1 MLSFHTAPVRGRVA
15 AEPSAA
21 LVPTLGA
28 IEKCK
33 FILLLP
39 VLPTCKMI
47 LGQNGPTERQ
57 PGERGSRWAGKH
69 RGWERVE
76 RAALR
81 ARAAHGAPGAA
92 DGLRG
97 DFPLSSA
104 LSIPG
109 ELQKVLPPKS
119 NP

>member
-1 MLSFHTAPVRGRVA
+1 MA

-47 LGQNGPTERQ
+47 LGQNGPTERR
-57 PGERGSRWAGKH
+57 PGERGSGWAGRETPGWD
-69 RGWERVE
+69 RGE
-76 RAALR
+76 RAALGVR
-81 ARAAHGAPGAA
+81 VPPGQRTVF
-92 DGLRG
+92 GVIS
-97 DFPLSSA
+97 P
-104 LSIPG
+104 
-109 ELQKVLPPKS
+109 
-119 NP
+119 